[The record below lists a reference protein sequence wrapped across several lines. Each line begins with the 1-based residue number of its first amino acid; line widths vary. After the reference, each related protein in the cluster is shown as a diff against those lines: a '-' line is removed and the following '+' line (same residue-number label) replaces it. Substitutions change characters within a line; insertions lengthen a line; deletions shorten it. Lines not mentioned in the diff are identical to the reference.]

1 MSKYELVKTQIKK
14 GHVNQAAK
22 EERVKALRA
31 ERIEALK
38 ASLPKNH
45 KPRVKEA
52 RVVDVAEDTDHPIDK
67 AKLVSI
73 VGDRNCAELSRRV
86 DLKRGVLRKVMTG
99 DLKPNEEQ
107 TEKIFKL
114 LCYYARGNK
123 DYSSQAEAFRGYI
136 FSDSQKVDTVALKK
150 KMKCVLLKMSKK
162 ELSRRIGVSDGF
174 IRECLDEKRPSI
186 YPKIQ
191 TKLIEYFGESI
202 LKKEYKS

>member
-114 LCYYARGNK
+114 FGYDAIGNK
-123 DYSSQAEAFRGYI
+123 DYSSQAEAFRVFI
-136 FSDSQKVDTVALKK
+136 FSDSQKINTIALSKK
-150 KMKCVLLKMSKK
+150 VKKCILKMSKK

-191 TKLIEYFGESI
+191 MKLIGYFGESI